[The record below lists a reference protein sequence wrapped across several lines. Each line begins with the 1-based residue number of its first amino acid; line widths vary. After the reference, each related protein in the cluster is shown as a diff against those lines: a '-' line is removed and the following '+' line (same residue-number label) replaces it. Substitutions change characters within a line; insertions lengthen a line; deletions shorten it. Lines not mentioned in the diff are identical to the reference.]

1 MSNPEDTSL
10 VAALWRVLARDGWPG
25 LTMRRLA
32 AEAGMETA
40 DLRRRFA
47 TRLDLLLLHGRVMDQ
62 AVLAGTIPGQDEPAR
77 DRIFDVLMRRLDAMQ
92 PHREGILRLLEDMRR
107 DPLLA
112 LALAPHIGVAMRW
125 MLDEINQPNVKAGWD
140 AWSPTLEGLSKEE
153 IRQSV
158 YRMKPYLVMTIAADY
173 VTMPRYTYDAQLT
186 NYIAQKPVMR
196 ATAMGEGIVD
206 YDNFFGALKEIGYQ
220 GYLVYEMCE
229 VLEGGGSIENLDAT
243 AKKFLEYVKR
253 FRNKN

>member
-10 VAALWRVLARDGWPG
+10 VAALWRVIARHGWPG

-40 DLRRRFA
+40 DLRRRFP

-62 AVLAGTIPGQDEPAR
+62 AVLAGTVPGQDEPAR

-112 LALAPHIGVAMRW
+112 LALAPHVGVAMRW
-125 MLDEINQPNVKAGWD
+125 MLESAGIEAKSCEARLLALGLTGVWLTTIR
-140 AWSPTLEGLSKEE
+140 AWARDDSADMGAT
-153 IRQSV
+153 
-158 YRMKPYLVMTIAADY
+158 MAA
-173 VTMPRYTYDAQLT
+173 
-186 NYIAQKPVMR
+186 
-196 ATAMGEGIVD
+196 
-206 YDNFFGALKEIGYQ
+206 
-220 GYLVYEMCE
+220 
-229 VLEGGGSIENLDAT
+229 LDAALDRAERIARPLGLLRGEAVPPQAMEAAET
-243 AKKFLEYVKR
+243 S
-253 FRNKN
+253 